1 MITVGRVGQ
10 AKSTRDTDRTWSLP
24 LSHGSRVR
32 VRGGGGFRD
41 QSRPSSPHVASS
53 AHLPEPQPRPC
64 HMGWSPCT
72 PGPVLSYLT
81 FIGRLYG
88 LRSPPARQLTLS
100 CHVYLS
106 LSLFLQFTFPLN
118 GHFPLHVLNNRFNR
132 MFLTNLSDTK
142 CKLTSKIQQVR

>member
-1 MITVGRVGQ
+1 MITVGSVGQ

-32 VRGGGGFRD
+32 VVGGEGGLEINQDPLRPMWRLVHTC
-41 QSRPSSPHVASS
+41 QSPSPDPAIWAGLLVLLDPSCPISRLLDGFTVSSCSPTDTLVPC
-53 AHLPEPQPRPC
+53 LP
-64 HMGWSPCT
+64 
-72 PGPVLSYLT
+72 
-81 FIGRLYG
+81 
-88 LRSPPARQLTLS
+88 
-100 CHVYLS
+100 

-142 CKLTSKIQQVR
+142 YKLTSKL